1 MSRKNEIFFSFRN
14 NDLQEKFA
22 WNEIAILELAKRLI
36 FDNYNQI
43 FQNMR

>member
-14 NDLQEKFA
+14 NDLYEKFA
-22 WNEIAILELAKRLI
+22 WPEITILELAKTLI